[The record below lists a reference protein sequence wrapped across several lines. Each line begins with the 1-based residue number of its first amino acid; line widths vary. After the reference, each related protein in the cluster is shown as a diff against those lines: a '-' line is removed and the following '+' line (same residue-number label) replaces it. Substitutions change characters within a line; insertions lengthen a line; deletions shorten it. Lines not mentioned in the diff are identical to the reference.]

1 MSKTIIAVRHF
12 GLGGRESLETAVIN
26 KSSNAFVVSLLI
38 LATLVLVFIFRTVC
52 LLNIK
57 SFHLC
62 LNIFFRNR
70 FFRMCHEPVKFSYIG
85 WMKFFMVNQS

>member
-1 MSKTIIAVRHF
+1 MSKRIIAVRHF
-12 GLGGRESLETAVIN
+12 GLGGRESLETAVID

-52 LLNIK
+52 LLIIK

-70 FFRMCHEPVKFSYIG
+70 FFRMFSNKFSYIG